1 MYGERWGVKKM
12 KCPVCKSVVKPVL
25 GTADIH
31 RKQKEWYCVNCKEI
45 IKSQFII
52 DGEVQRTLIKGRD
65 FW

>member
-1 MYGERWGVKKM
+1 M